1 MRSFAHAEDMICRGS
16 AAGDWM
22 IPGGRGRHESA
33 LGRVHSIVRYT
44 LDRRV
49 SHNRMHTMKGQ
60 LGNLERQLFAY
71 AQMRGLGVLGT
82 GDLVGPLRISPRQ
95 ERDLLSRL
103 SRAGMLAKVQRGL
116 YLVPPR
122 LPLGGKWSPDEVTA
136 INALMDA
143 REGRY
148 QICGPN
154 AFNRYGFDDQVPA
167 RVYAYN
173 NRTYGE
179 RAIGA
184 VQLTLIKVAD
194 ERLGATEEAKLPG
207 GQKAVYS
214 SRARTLVD
222 AVYDWS
228 RFEGLPRAYRWIRE
242 ELAAKRVRATELVDL
257 VLRYGNRGTARRI
270 GVLLEGLGTRR
281 ALLRKLESVA
291 RKNGSTIPW
300 IPTLAKRGHVDRRW
314 GVVVNG
320 EA

>member
-1 MRSFAHAEDMICRGS
+1 
-16 AAGDWM
+16 
-22 IPGGRGRHESA
+22 
-33 LGRVHSIVRYT
+33 
-44 LDRRV
+44 
-49 SHNRMHTMKGQ
+49 MHTMKGQ